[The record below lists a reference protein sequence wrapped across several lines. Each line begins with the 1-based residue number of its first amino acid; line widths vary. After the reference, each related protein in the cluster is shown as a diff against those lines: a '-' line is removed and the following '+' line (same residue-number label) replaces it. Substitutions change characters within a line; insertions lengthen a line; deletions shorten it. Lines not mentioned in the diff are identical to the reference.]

1 MQASSLWV
9 ATFTLLGVTGLGG
22 CSDQDQPEKAGHLSC
37 EQQEFQEYPA
47 LEKVA
52 ATTLGGQRHTPS
64 RAGACED
71 TGSPRATVQAIVRQ
85 WHSRSVGEHFLK
97 THGWRN
103 YRSGLL
109 LSEDKKYAA
118 ESSESRAADA
128 QTSVVVLTF
137 TKFIG
142 S

>member
-1 MQASSLWV
+1 M
-9 ATFTLLGVTGLGG
+9 TGVGG
-22 CSDQDQPEKAGHLSC
+22 CSDQDQSLKAGHLSC
-37 EQQEFQEYPA
+37 KQQESQEYPA

-52 ATTLGGQRHTPS
+52 ATTLRGERHTLS

-103 YRSGLL
+103 YRGGLL

-118 ESSESRAADA
+118 ESSEFRAAGA

-137 TKFIG
+137 TTFIG